1 MRAGAF
7 ALGIAAALAFGPAAA
22 QHEQVADSIVVRL
35 GIVPAATL
43 GQFPGEAMHASALP
57 SGSQHVLIALADVRN
72 GTPVEAGKVVVR
84 VTDPKGAAQS
94 KQLVASRTVGIPDYS
109 ETFTFGWSGR
119 YRIHVTVEPKAG
131 KAVDADFVWMHVV

>member
-1 MRAGAF
+1 MKARAF
-7 ALGIAAALAFGPAAA
+7 ALGIVAALAFGTAAA
-22 QHEQVADSIVVRL
+22 QHEKVVDGIVVRL
-35 GIVPAATL
+35 GIVPAAKL
-43 GQFPGEAMHASALP
+43 AQFPGEAMHASELP
-57 SGSQHVLIALADVRN
+57 SGSQHVLITLADVRN
-72 GTPVEAGKVVVR
+72 GTPVEATSVVVR

-94 KQLVASRTVGIPDYS
+94 KQLVAARTVGAPDYS